1 LQLPA
6 EQLYCVFVLSDG
18 GGDLESFELRDA
30 AEARALLLQTAL
42 SLAVAEEAC
51 EFEHRDLHWG
61 NVLLARDPCGPDE
74 ARHTLRGVRLGA
86 ATEGLAVTLIDFTLS
101 RMTPRDRAG
110 TMAPI
115 AFCNLEDDP
124 DIFAGPKGECQ
135 FETYRRMRRAVRA
148 DWAAYA
154 PRTNALWLH
163 YLADV
168 VLTAKKF
175 PCERA
180 ERRALQAFRQRCAEK
195 HRSASDAV
203 TDELFAT
210 MWRAL

>member
-1 LQLPA
+1 M
-6 EQLYCVFVLSDG
+6 LSDG

-30 AEARALLLQTAL
+30 AEARALLLQVAL
-42 SLAVAEEAC
+42 SLAVAEDAC

-61 NVLLARDPCGPDE
+61 NVLLARQPCGPDD
-74 ARHTLRGVRLGA
+74 AAHTLRGVRLLA

-101 RMTPRDRAG
+101 RLTPSDRAG
-110 TMAPI
+110 V

-124 DIFAGPKGECQ
+124 DIFKGPKGECQ
-135 FETYRRMRRAVRA
+135 FETYRRMRRAVRS

-175 PCERA
+175 PCDRL
-180 ERRALQAFRQRCAEK
+180 ERRQLQAFRQRCAEK

-203 TDELFAT
+203 TDEIFAT